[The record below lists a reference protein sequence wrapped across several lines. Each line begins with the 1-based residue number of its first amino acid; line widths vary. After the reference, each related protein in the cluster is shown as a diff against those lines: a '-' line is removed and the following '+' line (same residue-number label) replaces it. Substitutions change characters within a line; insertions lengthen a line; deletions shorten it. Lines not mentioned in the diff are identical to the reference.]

1 MSAQNRT
8 GSNTDPPLCRR
19 KFVRW
24 LREQAAQR
32 QLAFSV
38 DFSRGKGSHGVVRFG
53 SRRST
58 LPKGDLKRGTQKNIL
73 KQLGLDD

>member
-1 MSAQNRT
+1 MSARNRT
-8 GSNTDPPLCRR
+8 GSNTDPPRCRR

-32 QLAFSV
+32 KLAFSM
-38 DFSRGKGSHGVVRFG
+38 DSSRGKGSHEVIRVGPR
-53 SRRST
+53 SST
-58 LPKGDLKRGTQKNIL
+58 LPKRDLKRGTQKGIL